1 MADYNINYEDE
12 RLTQLG
18 NQKENAIN
26 EMNSTYSGMISEAD
40 KYYQAQI
47 DASKEWAQTQQ
58 NLQNQ
63 QTEFAIQEINQNKEQ
78 ARKDYLKEQSGS
90 YVDWQKQAN
99 KYGAEAERMA
109 ASGLTGTGYSESSQV
124 AMYNQYQ
131 SRVAVARESYNLAV
145 QNYNNAITEARLQN
159 NSALAQIAYQALQT
173 QLELSLQG
181 FQYKNTLLLDQMD
194 KKTALEDTYWQREQ
208 DVLTQL
214 NNERDF
220 AYRQEQDA
228 IANNQWQAE
237 FDETVKQNEIKNNQW
252 QQSFEEEQRQHDE
265 TLAFNKEQAEIK
277 NSQWAQEF
285 EESIRQWNESFEE
298 DKRQYNQSYQLE
310 VEKFNESVNQWQ
322 QEYQLGVD
330 KYNSS
335 LEQFEREM
343 ARLEASD
350 AADKEYRKQQLELQ
364 KQELEEEKRQ
374 FDAEMKLKADELD
387 LQRQELD
394 ILKNGDETGDTT
406 YSSDIVEK
414 LGIADKTPEQQAALI
429 ENWVASGYLTE
440 VKHADG
446 TISFE
451 ISDKYTKPQDRPDY
465 DRENDDLDSNTA
477 AKNFAS
483 GKYSVAEL
491 RDMAAYGDVSKTV
504 KDGKVVYE
512 WTEKGKRIVGDLGGY
527 YTSPELYKMIESGTI
542 VTYRGEDGTYHYKF
556 TKKAN
561 PSGGGGS
568 SPTTITLK

>member
-26 EMNSTYSGMISEAD
+26 EMNSAYSGMISEAD

-78 ARKDYLKEQSGS
+78 ARKDYTKEQSGA

-237 FDETVKQNEIKNNQW
+237 FDETVNQNAIRNDQWQAEFDETVNQNAIKNEHWSQEHQLAVDKYNTANEQW
-252 QQSFEEEQRQHDE
+252 E
-265 TLAFNKEQAEIK
+265 KEYK
-277 NSQWAQEF
+277 
-285 EESIRQWNESFEE
+285 
-298 DKRQYNQSYQLE
+298 
-310 VEKFNESVNQWQ
+310 
-322 QEYQLGVD
+322 LGMD

-350 AADKEYRKQQLELQ
+350 EADKAYKMELLQIEKDKQKQDHEEWLEEMKLDREKLDLQ
-364 KQELEEEKRQ
+364 KEELEEIKIKTEPEEQPKDEPEIKDDAGNGKEDDKSLLEK
-374 FDAEMKLKADELD
+374 FPL
-387 LQRQELD
+387 
-394 ILKNGDETGDTT
+394 LKNIVNMIDNAGKKLSADSFDEASIKANLGKDYTATEINDLIGKG
-406 YSSDIVEK
+406 YVEEYVTEGGK
-414 LGIADKTPEQQAALI
+414 IA
-429 ENWVASGYLTE
+429 
-440 VKHADG
+440 
-446 TISFE
+446 F
-451 ISDKYTKPQDRPDY
+451 R
-465 DRENDDLDSNTA
+465 
-477 AKNFAS
+477 
-483 GKYSVAEL
+483 
-491 RDMAAYGDVSKTV
+491 
-504 KDGKVVYE
+504 
-512 WTEKGKRIVGDLGGY
+512 WTEKGKKNVNGVGK
-527 YTSPELYKMIESGTI
+527 SSGATN
-542 VTYRGEDGTYHYKF
+542 VRTPDTV
-556 TKKAN
+556 A
-561 PSGGGGS
+561 S
-568 SPTTITLK
+568 LK

>member
-26 EMNSTYSGMISEAD
+26 EMNSAYSGMISEAD

-173 QLELSLQG
+173 QMELSLQG

-228 IANNQWQAE
+228 IANSQWQAE

-350 AADKEYRKQQLELQ
+350 AADKEYRKQQIELQ

-387 LQRQELD
+387 LQRQELEELNIKTEPEEQPED
-394 ILKNGDETGDTT
+394 ELEIKDDTGNGKEDDKSLLEKFPLLKNIVNMIDNAGKKLSADSFDEA
-406 YSSDIVEK
+406 SIK
-414 LGIADKTPEQQAALI
+414 ANLGK
-429 ENWVASGYLTE
+429 
-440 VKHADG
+440 
-446 TISFE
+446 
-451 ISDKYTKPQDRPDY
+451 DY
-465 DRENDDLDSNTA
+465 TA
-477 AKNFAS
+477 AEINDLF
-483 GKYSVAEL
+483 GKGYVEE
-491 RDMAAYGDVSKTV
+491 YVTEG
-504 KDGKVVYE
+504 GKIAFR
-512 WTEKGKRIVGDLGGY
+512 WTEKGKKNVSGVGK
-527 YTSPELYKMIESGTI
+527 SSGATN
-542 VTYRGEDGTYHYKF
+542 VRTPDTV
-556 TKKAN
+556 A
-561 PSGGGGS
+561 S
-568 SPTTITLK
+568 LK

>member
-26 EMNSTYSGMISEAD
+26 EMNSAYSGMISEAD

-131 SRVAVARESYNLAV
+131 NRVAVARESYNLAV
-145 QNYNNAITEARLQN
+145 QNYNNAITNAMLQN
-159 NSALAQIAYQALQT
+159 NSILAEIAYQSFQT
-173 QLELSLQG
+173 ELELSLQG

-194 KKTALEDTYWQREQ
+194 KKTALEDTYWRREQ

-214 NNERDF
+214 YNERDF

-228 IANNQWQAE
+228 IANDQWEKEFAETVNQNAIRNEQWQAE
-237 FDETVKQNEIKNNQW
+237 FDETVNQNAIENEQW
-252 QQSFEEEQRQHDE
+252 QAEFDHTVAQDAFENEQRE
-265 TLAFNKEQAEIK
+265 REYRLAVDKYNTANEQWEKEYK
-277 NSQWAQEF
+277 
-285 EESIRQWNESFEE
+285 
-298 DKRQYNQSYQLE
+298 
-310 VEKFNESVNQWQ
+310 
-322 QEYQLGVD
+322 LGVD

-350 AADKEYRKQQLELQ
+350 EADKAYKMELLQIEKDKQKQDHEEWLEEMKLDREKLDLQ
-364 KQELEEEKRQ
+364 KEELEEIKIKTEPEEQPKDEPEIKDDTGNGKEDDKSLLEK
-374 FDAEMKLKADELD
+374 FPL
-387 LQRQELD
+387 
-394 ILKNGDETGDTT
+394 LKNIVNMIDNAGKKLSADSFDEA
-406 YSSDIVEK
+406 SIK
-414 LGIADKTPEQQAALI
+414 ANLGK
-429 ENWVASGYLTE
+429 
-440 VKHADG
+440 
-446 TISFE
+446 
-451 ISDKYTKPQDRPDY
+451 DY
-465 DRENDDLDSNTA
+465 TA
-477 AKNFAS
+477 AEINDLI
-483 GKYSVAEL
+483 GKGYVEE
-491 RDMAAYGDVSKTV
+491 YVTEG
-504 KDGKVVYE
+504 GKIAFR
-512 WTEKGKRIVGDLGGY
+512 WTEKGKKNVSGVGK
-527 YTSPELYKMIESGTI
+527 SSGATN
-542 VTYRGEDGTYHYKF
+542 VRTPDTV
-556 TKKAN
+556 A
-561 PSGGGGS
+561 S
-568 SPTTITLK
+568 LK

>member
-26 EMNSTYSGMISEAD
+26 EMNSAYSGMISEAD

-58 NLQNQ
+58 NLKNQ

-214 NNERDF
+214 YNERDF

-237 FDETVKQNEIKNNQW
+237 FDETVKQNEIEN
-252 QQSFEEEQRQHDE
+252 
-265 TLAFNKEQAEIK
+265 A
-277 NSQWAQEF
+277 
-285 EESIRQWNESFEE
+285 
-298 DKRQYNQSYQLE
+298 LE
-310 VEKFNESVNQWQ
+310 RDKFNETVNQNAIENALERDKFNETVKQNAIENEQWSQ
-322 QEYQLGVD
+322 DHQLAVDKYNTANEQWEKEYKLGMD

-350 AADKEYRKQQLELQ
+350 EADKAYKMELLQIEKDKQKQDHEEWLEEMKLDREKLDLQ
-364 KQELEEEKRQ
+364 KEELEE
-374 FDAEMKLKADELD
+374 LKIKTEPEEQPEDELEIKD
-387 LQRQELD
+387 DTGNGKEDDKSLLEKFPL
-394 ILKNGDETGDTT
+394 LKNIVNMIDNAGKKLSADSFDEASIKTN
-406 YSSDIVEK
+406 
-414 LGIADKTPEQQAALI
+414 LGK
-429 ENWVASGYLTE
+429 
-440 VKHADG
+440 
-446 TISFE
+446 
-451 ISDKYTKPQDRPDY
+451 DY
-465 DRENDDLDSNTA
+465 TA
-477 AKNFAS
+477 AEINDFIGKGYVEEYITES
-483 GKYSVAEL
+483 GKIAF
-491 RDMAAYGDVSKTV
+491 R
-504 KDGKVVYE
+504 
-512 WTEKGKRIVGDLGGY
+512 WTEKGKKNVSGVG
-527 YTSPELYKMIESGTI
+527 KHSGATN
-542 VTYRGEDGTYHYKF
+542 VRTPDTM
-556 TKKAN
+556 A
-561 PSGGGGS
+561 S
-568 SPTTITLK
+568 LK